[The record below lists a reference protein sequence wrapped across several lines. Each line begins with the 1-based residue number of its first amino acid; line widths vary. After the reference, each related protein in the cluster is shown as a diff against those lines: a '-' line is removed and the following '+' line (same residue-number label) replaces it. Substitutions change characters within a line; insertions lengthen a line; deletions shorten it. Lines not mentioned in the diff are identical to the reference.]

1 MLVIYKKA
9 GVNMKLIVTENY
21 EELSKKAAEIIAG
34 QMKEK
39 SNSVLGLATG
49 STPVGTYKELVAMY
63 NNGEI
68 DFTDITTVNL
78 DEYKGL
84 DPKNDQSYR
93 YFMQTNLFD
102 HVNVKPEKTFV
113 PDGTIADSGKA
124 CSDYDKVIEATGGI
138 DLQLL
143 GLGHNGHIGFN
154 EPAEYYTKGTHCV
167 KLTESTINANSIYFA
182 SIDEVPKEAYTMGI
196 GTIMSAAK
204 VLIIVSGKSKAP
216 IVKEIL
222 TGPITPKVPATALLL
237 HRDCIMIVDKDAYSE
252 ME

>member
-1 MLVIYKKA
+1 MPLDRKDLFRNYHLSVDEVA
-9 GVNMKLIVTENY
+9 NAAKLALY
-21 EELSKKAAEIIAG
+21 YG
-34 QMKEK
+34 
-39 SNSVLGLATG
+39 
-49 STPVGTYKELVAMY
+49 
-63 NNGEI
+63 
-68 DFTDITTVNL
+68 
-78 DEYKGL
+78 
-84 DPKNDQSYR
+84 
-93 YFMQTNLFD
+93 
-102 HVNVKPEKTFV
+102 
-113 PDGTIADSGKA
+113 
-124 CSDYDKVIEATGGI
+124 YDKVIEATGGI

-167 KLTESTINANSIYFA
+167 KLTDSTINANSIYFA